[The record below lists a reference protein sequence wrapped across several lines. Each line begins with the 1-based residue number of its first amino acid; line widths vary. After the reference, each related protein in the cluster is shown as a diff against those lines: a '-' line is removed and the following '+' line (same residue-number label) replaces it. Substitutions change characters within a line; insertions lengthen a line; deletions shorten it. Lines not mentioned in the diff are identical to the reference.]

1 MRHLTLRYL
10 VRYIEGDL
18 DEAQREKAD
27 AHLADCADCRRELER
42 VRRMQG
48 EVGEFVAPPAELVGR
63 VLAAVR
69 RCKARRAERPRYQ
82 PTLRFDSWTQWAALG
97 VRGAPQER
105 QMLFSE
111 GAFDLDVQIA
121 RDRVPGAYVLR
132 GQVLDNT
139 PQPAGLEG
147 IELRIVDGNGVPR
160 RGLTDKLGRF
170 KFTQLAEGI
179 YSLQVIFDDHEI
191 VLDSLPVSDRWNGLV
206 ETNS

>member
-1 MRHLTLRYL
+1 MKHLNFRYL

-18 DEAQREKAD
+18 AEAQREKAD

-42 VRRMQG
+42 VRRLRG
-48 EVGEFVAPPAELVGR
+48 EIGEFVSPPAELVGR

-69 RCKARRAERPRYQ
+69 RRKTRRAERPRYQ
-82 PTLRFDSWTQWAALG
+82 PALRFDSWTQWAALG
-97 VRGAPQER
+97 ARGAPQER
-105 QMLFSE
+105 QLLFSE
-111 GAFDLDVQIA
+111 GAFDLDVQIT
-121 RDRVPGAYVLR
+121 RDQVPGAYILR
-132 GQVLDNT
+132 GQVLNNT

-170 KFTQLAEGI
+170 KFTQLEEGV

-191 VLDSLPVSDRWNGLV
+191 VLDSLPVSDRWSGPV